1 MNPKRWLYT
10 LPLRFRSLFRRDK
23 VESELGDEL
32 SYHLEKKTRE
42 YVASGL
48 TFEEARRKAMREFG
62 GLELSKENCRDTR
75 RVRIIETTL
84 QDIRFGLRM
93 LRKNLGFTAIAV
105 LTLGLGIGANT
116 AIFSMVNS
124 FLLRPLPVKNPEQIT
139 VLAMQLKKGELG
151 TGFSYPEFEDLL
163 KQSSSVFSDVIAA
176 ELNAGGLTLNGKAEP
191 IVVYDVS
198 GNFFSALD
206 VRPLLGRFILPEE
219 GSITALNPVIVLGYS
234 FWQTRFGGDPGIV
247 GKTVLYNGRPVTVI
261 GITPREF
268 HGVSALVDIQGYL
281 PLGMQQV
288 DSSYEQDTPTNR
300 GLRQLALYAR
310 LSPQV
315 TLQKAQS
322 ALDVIGDRLA
332 KENPKTEEGM
342 TISVFPERFS
352 RPAPDPDRPVL
363 KVSVLFLVLA
373 ALVLVLAC
381 VNIANFLLVRA
392 TARRREMAIR
402 TALGG
407 TRLRL
412 IRQLLTESV
421 LLALCGGIAGILFGL
436 AGSNALSSIGR
447 FGTTLPVLLDFHLDW
462 RVFGYAFGAA
472 LVTGLVVGIVPA
484 LRGSRRGVIEA
495 IRDGGRSMTGSRSHL
510 RAVLVAVQVGGSLM
524 LLIVAGLMIR
534 SLNHAQRSDLG
545 FDPRNVLNFTLD
557 PNEIGYSRQQGL
569 QFYNQLLERIGAMPG
584 VDSAGVAFSVPM
596 GYYNDSDWVEV
607 PGYEVPHGEAQPSA
621 AYNIVTPGYF
631 RTMRIPLVEGR
642 DFASADDQNSA
653 WVAIV
658 NETMA
663 HKFWPNQSAIG
674 HQFKMAGDHVHS
686 LRVVGVV
693 KNSRTQGLVGP
704 IREYFYQPFAQG
716 YTSLAVLH
724 VRTTFSPET
733 MVASIR
739 QQVASLAPS
748 MPVFD
753 VHTMLQALYTINGF
767 LLFQLAAA
775 LAGILGALGLILALV
790 GVFGVVSFTV
800 SQRTNE
806 IGIRMAM
813 GAGQRSILR
822 MILRQGVWIICAGVL
837 SGLALA
843 VAIARVVGNF
853 ISGVSPYDPL
863 TYLSVSALLVLVAL
877 FACYIPARRATRV
890 DPVVALRYE

>member
-1 MNPKRWLYT
+1 VKIQRWLGT
-10 LPLRFRSLFRRDK
+10 LPLRLRSLFKRND
-23 VESELGDEL
+23 VEQDLSEEL
-32 SYHLEKKTRE
+32 EFHLEQKTQE
-42 YVASGL
+42 HVAAGL
-48 TFEEARRKAMREFG
+48 TLEEARRKARREFG
-62 GLELSKENCRDTR
+62 GLEQSKEHCRDTR
-75 RVRIIETTL
+75 RVRIIETTF
-84 QDIRFGLRM
+84 QDMRFGFRM
-93 LRKNLGFTAIAV
+93 LGKNLGFTVIAV

-124 FLLRPLPVKNPEQIT
+124 FLLRPLPVREPEQIT
-139 VLAMQLKKGELG
+139 VLAMQIKKGELQ
-151 TGFSYPEFEDLL
+151 TSFSYPEFEDLQ
-163 KQSSSVFSDVIAA
+163 KQSSSVFSDVIAM
-176 ELNAGGLTLNGKAEP
+176 ELNVGGLTLNGKAEP

-198 GNFFSALD
+198 GNFFAALG
-206 VRPLLGRFILPEE
+206 VKPFLGRFILPSE
-219 GSITALNPVIVLGYS
+219 GSVTALNPVIVLGYS

-247 GKTVLYNGRPVTVI
+247 GKTVLYNGRPATVI

-300 GLRQLALYAR
+300 GLRNLALYAR
-310 LSPQV
+310 LSPEV
-315 TLQKAQS
+315 RLQKAQS
-322 ALDVIGDRLA
+322 ALDVIGERLA

-342 TISVFPERFS
+342 TISVFRERFS
-352 RPAPDPDRPVL
+352 RPGPDPDRPIL

-392 TARRREMAIR
+392 TARQREMAIR

-421 LLALCGGIAGILFGL
+421 LLALCGGIAGIFFGV

-447 FGTTLPVLLDFHLDW
+447 FATTLPVLLDFHLDW
-462 RVFGYAFGAA
+462 RVFGYAFSAA

-484 LRGSRRGVIEA
+484 LRGSRRGVIDA
-495 IRDGGRSMTGSRSHL
+495 IRDGGRAMTGSRSHL
-510 RAVLVAVQVGGSLM
+510 RAVLVTAQVGGSLM

-545 FDPRNVLNFTLD
+545 FDPRHVLNFTLD
-557 PNEIGYSRQQGL
+557 PNEIGYNRQQGL
-569 QFYNQLLERIGAMPG
+569 QFYTQLLARIESLPG
-584 VDSAGVAFSVPM
+584 VEAGGLAFSVPM

-607 PGYEVPHGEAQPSA
+607 PGYEVPHGEAQPIA

-631 RTMRIPLVEGR
+631 RTMRISILEGR
-642 DFASADDQNSA
+642 DFTKADVENSA

-663 HKFWPNQSAIG
+663 RKFWPNQSAIG
-674 HQFKMAGDHVHS
+674 HEFKVASDHVHA
-686 LRVVGVV
+686 LRVVGVA
-693 KNSRTQGLVGP
+693 KNSRTLGLVGP
-704 IREYFYQPFAQG
+704 IREYFYQPFAQQ

-724 VRTTFSPET
+724 VRTTFAPET
-733 MVASIR
+733 MITSIR
-739 QQVASLAPS
+739 QQVASLAPT

-790 GVFGVVSFTV
+790 GVFGVISFSV

-813 GAGQRSILR
+813 GAAEASILR
-822 MILRQGVWIICAGVL
+822 MILRQGVWII
-837 SGLALA
+837 SGGLISGIALALA
-843 VAIARVVGNF
+843 IARLVSGF
-853 ISGVSPYDPL
+853 ITGVSPYDPL
-863 TYLSVSALLVLVAL
+863 TYVIVTAILGIVALL
-877 FACYIPARRATRV
+877 ACYFPARRATRV
-890 DPVVALRYE
+890 DPIVALRYE

>member
-1 MNPKRWLYT
+1 LNLSHWIVT
-10 LPLRFRSLFRRDK
+10 LRLRLRSLFRRQQ
-23 VESELGDEL
+23 VEQDLSEEL
-32 SYHLEKKTRE
+32 QYHLEKKIQE
-42 YVASGL
+42 HFAAGL
-48 TFEEARRKAMREFG
+48 TQEEARRKALREFG
-62 GLELSKENCRDTR
+62 GVELSKEKCRDSR
-75 RVRIIETTL
+75 RVRIIETAF
-84 QDIRFGLRM
+84 QDVRFGLRM
-93 LRKNLGFTAIAV
+93 LHKNLGLTAIAV

-124 FLLRPLPVKNPEQIT
+124 FLLRPLPIRDPDQLT
-139 VLAMQLKKGELG
+139 VLAMQLKKGELQ
-151 TGFSYPEFEDLL
+151 TGFSYPEFEDLQ
-163 KQSSSVFSDVIAA
+163 KQSSSVFSDMIALS
-176 ELNAGGLTLNGKAEP
+176 LNAGGLTLNGKAEP

-198 GNFFSALD
+198 GNFFAALG

-219 GSITALNPVIVLGYS
+219 GSVTAVNPVIVLGYS
-234 FWQTRFGGDPGIV
+234 FWLTRFGGDPGIV

-268 HGVSALVDIQGYL
+268 HGVSALVDVQGYL
-281 PLGMQQV
+281 PLGMQQI
-288 DSSYEQDTPTNR
+288 DSSYEQDIPTNR
-300 GLRQLALYAR
+300 GYRNLVVYAR
-310 LSPQV
+310 LAKGVALPA
-315 TLQKAQS
+315 AQS

-352 RPAPDPDRPVL
+352 RPGPDPDRPVL

-392 TARRREMAIR
+392 TARQREMAIR

-436 AGSNALSSIGR
+436 AASNALSSIGHV
-447 FGTTLPVLLDFHLDW
+447 GTTLPVLLDFHLDW

-484 LRGSRRGVIEA
+484 LRGSRRGVIET
-495 IRDGGRSMTGSRSHL
+495 IRDGGRTMTGSRSRL
-510 RAVLVAVQVGGSLM
+510 RAVLVAAQVGGSLM

-534 SLNHAQRSDLG
+534 SLSHAQRSDLG
-545 FDPRNVLNFTLD
+545 FDPRHVLNFTLD
-557 PNEIGYSRQQGL
+557 PNEIGYNKQQGL
-569 QFYNQLLERIGAMPG
+569 QFYTELLERIESMPG
-584 VDSAGVAFSVPM
+584 VEAAGVAFSVPM
-596 GYYNDSDWVEV
+596 GYYNDTDWVEV
-607 PGYEVPHGEAQPSA
+607 PGYEVPHGEAQPIA
-621 AYNIVTPGYF
+621 GYNVVTAGYF
-631 RTMRIPLVEGR
+631 RTMGIPLLEGR
-642 DFASADDQNSA
+642 DFTRADDENSA
-653 WVAIV
+653 WAAIV

-663 HKFWPNQSAIG
+663 RKFWPNQSAIG
-674 HQFKMAGDHVHS
+674 HEFRVASDHVHS

-693 KNSRTQGLVGP
+693 KNSRTLGMVGP

-716 YTSLAVLH
+716 YTSLAVLQ
-724 VRTTFSPET
+724 VRTTFAPET
-733 MVASIR
+733 MIASIR

-753 VHTMLQALYTINGF
+753 VRTMLQALYTINGF

-790 GVFGVVSFTV
+790 GVFGVISFSV

-813 GAGQRSILR
+813 GAAQSSILR
-822 MILRQGVWIICAGVL
+822 MILRQGVWIISGGVAAGVFL
-837 SGLALA
+837 TL
-843 VAIARVVGNF
+843 AIARLVGNF

-863 TYLSVSALLVLVAL
+863 TYLSVSALLMLVGL
-877 FACYIPARRATRV
+877 FACYIPAHRATRV
-890 DPVVALRYE
+890 DPMVALRYE

>member
-1 MNPKRWLYT
+1 MSF
-10 LPLRFRSLFRRDK
+10 LRNITSGLRSLFRKEQVDRELDEELRAYQEMATEEK
-23 VESELGDEL
+23 MKQGMSRKEALRAVRLERGSLEITKEVVRSAGWESFVETCWQDL
-32 SYHLEKKTRE
+32 RF
-42 YVASGL
+42 A
-48 TFEEARRKAMREFG
+48 AR
-62 GLELSKENCRDTR
+62 T
-75 RVRIIETTL
+75 
-84 QDIRFGLRM
+84 
-93 LRKNLGFTAIAV
+93 LRKSPGFTAVAV
-105 LTLGLGIGANT
+105 LTLALGIGANT

-124 FLLRPLPVKNPEQIT
+124 FLLRALPVKNPEQIT
-139 VLAMQLKKGELG
+139 VLAMQLKKGELQ
-151 TGFSYPEFEDLL
+151 TGFSYPEFEDLQ
-163 KQSSSVFSDVIAA
+163 KQSSSVFSDVIAMSI
-176 ELNAGGLTLNGKAEP
+176 NAGGLTLNGKAEP

-198 GNFFSALD
+198 GNFFAALGI
-206 VRPLLGRFILPEE
+206 RPLLGRFILPEE
-219 GSITALNPVIVLGYS
+219 GSVTALNPVIVLGYS

-288 DSSYEQDTPTNR
+288 DSSYEQDIPTNR
-300 GLRQLALYAR
+300 GFRNLALYAR
-310 LSPQV
+310 LSPKV
-315 TLQKAQS
+315 TLQEAQS

-342 TISVFPERFS
+342 TITVFPERFS
-352 RPAPDPDRPVL
+352 RPGPNPDQPVL
-363 KVSVLFLVLA
+363 KVSVLFLALA

-392 TARRREMAIR
+392 TARQREMAIR
-402 TALGG
+402 AALGG

-436 AGSNALSSIGR
+436 AGSNALSSIGHLA
-447 FGTTLPVLLDFHLDW
+447 TTMPVLLDFHLDW
-462 RVFGYAFGAA
+462 HVFGYAFGAA

-484 LRGSRRGVIEA
+484 LRGSHRGVIEA
-495 IRDGGRSMTGSRSHL
+495 IRDGGRTMTGSRNHL
-510 RAVLVAVQVGGSLM
+510 RAVLVAAQVGGTLM

-569 QFYNQLLERIGAMPG
+569 QFYTQLLERIESMPG
-584 VDSAGVAFSVPM
+584 VEAAGVAFSVPM

-607 PGYEVPHGEAQPSA
+607 PGYEVPHGEAQPIA
-621 AYNIVTPGYF
+621 AYNIVTPRYF
-631 RTMRIPLVEGR
+631 RTMRIPLLEGR
-642 DFASADDQNSA
+642 DFTKADVENSA

-663 HKFWPNQSAIG
+663 RKFWPNQSAIG
-674 HQFKMAGDHVHS
+674 HEFKVASDHVHS

-693 KNSRTQGLVGP
+693 KNSRTLGLVGP
-704 IREYFYQPFAQG
+704 IREYFYQPFGQG

-724 VRTTFSPET
+724 VRTTFAPET
-733 MVASIR
+733 MIASIR
-739 QQVASLAPS
+739 QRVASLAPS

-790 GVFGVVSFTV
+790 GVFGVISFSV

-813 GAGQRSILR
+813 GAAQASILR
-822 MILRQGVWIICAGVL
+822 MILRQGVWIISAGL
-837 SGLALA
+837 ISGIALALPISRL
-843 VAIARVVGNF
+843 VSDFIA
-853 ISGVSPYDPL
+853 GVSPYDPL
-863 TYLSVSALLVLVAL
+863 TYVSVTALLSAVAL
-877 FACYIPARRATRV
+877 LACYFPARRATRV
-890 DPVVALRYE
+890 DPMIALRYE

>member
-1 MNPKRWLYT
+1 MRFDQWLYT
-10 LPLRFRSLFRRDK
+10 IPLRLRSLFRK
-23 VESELGDEL
+23 KAVETELGDEL
-32 SYHLEKKTRE
+32 RYHLEKKTQEHAAR
-42 YVASGL
+42 GL
-48 TFEEARRKAMREFG
+48 SLEEARRKALRDFG
-62 GLELSKENCRDTR
+62 GIEQSKENCRDTR
-75 RVRIIETTL
+75 RVNLIETTF
-84 QDIRFGLRM
+84 QDIRFGARM
-93 LRKNLGFTAIAV
+93 LRKNPGFTAVAV

-124 FLLRPLPVKNPEQIT
+124 FLLRPLPVKDPDQIT
-139 VLAMQLKKGELG
+139 VLAMQLKRGELQ
-151 TGFSYPEFEDLL
+151 TGFSYPEFEDLQ
-163 KQSSSVFSDVIAA
+163 KQSSSVFSDVMAMN
-176 ELNAGGLTLNGKAEP
+176 LNAGGLTLNGRTEP
-191 IVVYDVS
+191 IIVYEVS
-198 GNFFSALD
+198 GNFFAALG

-219 GSITALNPVIVLGYS
+219 GSVTALNPVIVLGYS
-234 FWQTRFGGDPGIV
+234 FWETRFGGDPGVV

-268 HGVSALVDIQGYL
+268 HGLSALVDIQGYL

-288 DSSYEQDTPTNR
+288 DSSYEHDTPTNR
-300 GLRQLALYAR
+300 GLRNLALYAR
-310 LSPQV
+310 LSPEV
-315 TLQKAQS
+315 SLPKAQA
-322 ALDVIGDRLA
+322 ALDVVGNRLA

-352 RPAPDPDRPVL
+352 RPGPDPERPVL
-363 KVSVLFLVLA
+363 KVSILFLVLA

-392 TARRREMAIR
+392 TARQREMAIR

-412 IRQLLTESV
+412 LRQLLTESV
-421 LLALCGGIAGILFGL
+421 LLALCGGIAGVLFGL
-436 AGSNALSSIGR
+436 AGSNALSSIGHLA
-447 FGTTLPVLLDFHLDW
+447 TSMPVLLDFHLDW
-462 RVFGYAFGAA
+462 RVFSYAFGAA

-484 LRGSRRGVIEA
+484 LRGSGRGVIEA
-495 IRDGGRSMTGSRSHL
+495 IRDGGRTMTGSRSRL
-510 RAVLVAVQVGGSLM
+510 RMVLVAAQVGGSLM

-534 SLNHAQRSDLG
+534 SLSHAQRSDLG

-569 QFYNQLLERIGAMPG
+569 QFYTQLLERIESMPG
-584 VDSAGVAFSVPM
+584 VESAGVAFSVPM
-596 GYYNDSDWVEV
+596 GYYNDFDWVEV
-607 PGYEVPHGEAQPSA
+607 PGYEIPHGEAQPIV

-631 RTMRIPLVEGR
+631 RTMHIPLLEGR
-642 DFASADDQNSA
+642 DFTKADVENSA

-663 HKFWPNQSAIG
+663 RKFWPNQSAIG
-674 HQFKMAGDHVHS
+674 HEFKLASDHLHS

-693 KNSRTQGLVGP
+693 KNSRTLGLVGP
-704 IREYFYQPFAQG
+704 IRQYFYQPFAQA

-724 VRTTFSPET
+724 VRTTFAPET

-739 QQVASLAPS
+739 QQIASVAPS

-753 VHTMLQALYTINGF
+753 VHTMLQSLYTVNGF
-767 LLFQLAAA
+767 LLFELAAA

-790 GVFGVVSFTV
+790 GVFGVISFTV

-813 GAGQRSILR
+813 GAAQSSILR
-822 MILRQGVWIICAGVL
+822 MILRQGVWIIGVGVL
-837 SGLALA
+837 SGILLA
-843 VAIARVVGNF
+843 VAIARLVGNF
-853 ISGVSPYDPL
+853 ISGVSPYDPV
-863 TYLSVSALLVLVAL
+863 TYVSVTAILGAVALLASYL
-877 FACYIPARRATRV
+877 PARRATRV

>member
-1 MNPKRWLYT
+1 MSF
-10 LPLRFRSLFRRDK
+10 LRNITTGLRSLFRKEQVDRDLDEELRAYQEMAAEAK
-23 VESELGDEL
+23 MRDGITRQEALRAVRLERGNLEVTKEVVRSAGWESLVETLWQDL
-32 SYHLEKKTRE
+32 RF
-42 YVASGL
+42 A
-48 TFEEARRKAMREFG
+48 AR
-62 GLELSKENCRDTR
+62 T
-75 RVRIIETTL
+75 
-84 QDIRFGLRM
+84 
-93 LRKNLGFTAIAV
+93 LRKSPGFTAVAV
-105 LTLGLGIGANT
+105 LTLALGIGANT

-124 FLLRPLPVKNPEQIT
+124 FLLRALPVKNPEQIT
-139 VLAMQLKKGELG
+139 VLAMQLKKGELQ
-151 TGFSYPEFEDLL
+151 TGFSYPEFEDLQ
-163 KQSSSVFSDVIAA
+163 KQSSSVFSDVIAMSI
-176 ELNAGGLTLNGKAEP
+176 NAGGLTLNGKAEP

-198 GNFFSALD
+198 GNFFAAIG

-219 GSITALNPVIVLGYS
+219 GSVTALNPVIVLGNS
-234 FWQTRFGGDPGIV
+234 FWQTRFGGDPSIV

-288 DSSYEQDTPTNR
+288 DSSYQQDIPTNR
-300 GLRQLALYAR
+300 GFRNLALYAR
-310 LSPQV
+310 LSPKV
-315 TLQKAQS
+315 TLQEAQS

-342 TISVFPERFS
+342 TITVFPERFS
-352 RPAPDPDRPVL
+352 RPGPNPDQPVL

-392 TARRREMAIR
+392 TARQREMAIR
-402 TALGG
+402 AALGG

-436 AGSNALSSIGR
+436 AGSNALSSIGHLA
-447 FGTTLPVLLDFHLDW
+447 TTMPVLLDFHLDW

-484 LRGSRRGVIEA
+484 LRGSRRGLIEA
-495 IRDGGRSMTGSRSHL
+495 IRDGGRTMTGSRNHL
-510 RAVLVAVQVGGSLM
+510 RAVLVAAQVGGSLM

-557 PNEIGYSRQQGL
+557 PNEIGYGRQQGL
-569 QFYNQLLERIGAMPG
+569 QFYTQLLERIESMPG
-584 VDSAGVAFSVPM
+584 VEVAGVAFSVPM

-607 PGYEVPHGEAQPSA
+607 PGYEVPHGEAQPIA
-621 AYNIVTPGYF
+621 AYNIVTPRYF
-631 RTMRIPLVEGR
+631 RTMRIPLLEGR
-642 DFASADDQNSA
+642 DFTTADVENSA

-663 HKFWPNQSAIG
+663 RKFWPNQSAIG
-674 HQFKMAGDHVHS
+674 HEFKVASDHVHS

-693 KNSRTQGLVGP
+693 KNSRTLGLVGP

-724 VRTTFSPET
+724 VRTTFAPET
-733 MVASIR
+733 MIASIR

-790 GVFGVVSFTV
+790 GVFGVISFSV

-813 GAGQRSILR
+813 GAAQASILR
-822 MILRQGVWIICAGVL
+822 MILRQGVWIISAGL
-837 SGLALA
+837 ISGIALALA
-843 VAIARVVGNF
+843 ISRLVSDFVA
-853 ISGVSPYDPL
+853 GVSPYDPL
-863 TYLSVSALLVLVAL
+863 TYVSVTALLGAVSLL
-877 FACYIPARRATRV
+877 ACYFPARRATRV
-890 DPVVALRYE
+890 DPMIALRYE